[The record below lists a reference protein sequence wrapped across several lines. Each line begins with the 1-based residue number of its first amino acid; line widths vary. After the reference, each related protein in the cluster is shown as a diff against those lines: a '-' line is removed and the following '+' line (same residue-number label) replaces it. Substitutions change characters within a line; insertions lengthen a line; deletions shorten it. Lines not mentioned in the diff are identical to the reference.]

1 MISLLI
7 KLFIK
12 DSENVKDTEVRRKY
26 GMLSSITGIAL
37 NIILFLGKYSAGL
50 FSNSVAIMTDAFN
63 NLSDA
68 GSSIITLVGFKF
80 AGMKSDN
87 EHPFGHGRIEYI
99 SGFIVSIIIILM
111 GAELIKTSVEKILN
125 PTPVEFSMI
134 TVLML
139 VFSIIVKTYMFFY
152 NYLISKKIDSSAMKA
167 TAVDSFT
174 DSIATAVVLAS
185 MIIIKFFNVNID
197 GWCGILVAAFIFY
210 AGCTSAKETLS
221 PLLGQAPEPEFVENI
236 KKIVLSHE
244 EIMGI
249 HDLVVH
255 NYGPGRI
262 MISLHGEVSGD
273 GNIFELHDA
282 IDRIE
287 NELNE
292 KLGCEAVIHM
302 DPIAVNN
309 EVINAV
315 HEKLV
320 LKIKNIDEKI
330 SIHDFRMVQG
340 STHTNLIFDV
350 VVPHNFKMTDKEVKE
365 AIENTIK
372 DTWENYYPVIK
383 IEKSYV

>member
-1 MISLLI
+1 MIGVLAKI
-7 KLFIK
+7 FIK

-26 GMLSSITGIAL
+26 GMLSSITGIVL
-37 NIILFLGKYSAGL
+37 NIILFLGKYLVGL

-99 SGFIVSIIIILM
+99 SGFIVSMIIILM
-111 GAELIKTSVEKILN
+111 AVELVKTSFDKIIN
-125 PTPVEFSMI
+125 PTPIDSSLLALLV
-134 TVLML
+134 L
-139 VFSIIVKTYMFFY
+139 VFSIAVKIYMAFY
-152 NYLISKKIDSSAMKA
+152 NFSIGKKIDSSAMKA
-167 TAVDSFT
+167 TAMDSLT
-174 DSIATAVVLAS
+174 DSISTAVVLIS
-185 MIIIKFFNVNID
+185 VIIMNFTNINID
-197 GWCGILVAAFIFY
+197 GYCGMFVSVVVFW
-210 AGCTSAKETLS
+210 AGYSAAKETLS

-244 EIMGI
+244 EILGI

-287 NELNE
+287 NELND

-302 DPIAVNN
+302 DPIVVNN
-309 EVINAV
+309 EVIDAIHN
-315 HEKLV
+315 KLI
-320 LKIKNIDEKI
+320 LKIKEIDEKI

-340 STHTNLIFDV
+340 STHTNLIFDA

-365 AIENTIK
+365 AIEKVIK
-372 DTWENYYPVIK
+372 DTWENYYPVVK
-383 IEKSYV
+383 VEKSYV